1 MSFVRTH
8 VLTLSVLQTMRRA
21 HDITQAKYLMQ
32 SRASPV
38 RPKYPR
44 RSDIIRTVAAAKAS
58 GVDVAYV
65 ECLPD
70 GVIRVGTDPIIG
82 KAPANVFDQWDAA
95 GQL

>member
-1 MSFVRTH
+1 
-8 VLTLSVLQTMRRA
+8 
-21 HDITQAKYLMQ
+21 MQ
-32 SRASPV
+32 NRPPHA

-58 GVDVAYV
+58 GVDVTYV

-70 GVIRVGTDPIIG
+70 GVIRVGIDPIIE
-82 KAPANVFDQWDAA
+82 KAPASVFDQWDAA